1 MPTLLEKKLPS
12 SSLLNPSVMS
22 TIRALNSDIVS
33 LSLYCGSLVVTTE
46 FVRKSGSRRCR
57 LDDG

>member
-1 MPTLLEKKLPS
+1 MPTLLEEKQPS
-12 SSLLNPSVMS
+12 SSLLNPSLIS

-46 FVRKSGSRRCR
+46 FVM
-57 LDDG
+57 

>member
-1 MPTLLEKKLPS
+1 MPTLLEEKRPS
-12 SSLLNPSVMS
+12 TSLLNPSIMS

-46 FVRKSGSRRCR
+46 FVK
-57 LDDG
+57 